1 MKIDPRGMSFI
12 AWADKVVEATRY
24 DLPRAHRVGWQLWAA
39 EVLEVPAI
47 AAQQPPRPEGYP
59 DWRMWAE
66 DFNRTVEL

>member
-12 AWADKVVEATRY
+12 AWADKIVESTNY
-24 DLPRAHRVGWQLWAA
+24 DIPRASRVGWQQWAA
-39 EVLEVPAI
+39 EVLEIPSI